1 MCGAPLPWWQ
11 EELNKDKK
19 QQEEQS
25 PIPSTPAEENT
36 EECD

>member
-11 EELNKDKK
+11 EELNKDEKEK
-19 QQEEQS
+19 DDQQPVPEK
-25 PIPSTPAEENT
+25 PAEENT

>member
-11 EELNKDKK
+11 EELNKDKPQE
-19 QQEEQS
+19 QQPVPEK
-25 PIPSTPAEENT
+25 PADENT